1 VTSAQLIRTLIV
13 LLGIGPQLFGAEFW
27 ARVVDN
33 LGNPVDGARI
43 VANCDELRPDGSYRR
58 TRELFTLD
66 SDLNGVLRG
75 TYKQPKG
82 GCEKSV
88 HLRVAKEGY
97 GASQYD
103 SFRPI
108 YMLRR
113 KVRADEL
120 RRIVQLSGAD
130 MKIALR
136 NMLTSDVDGPFQELV
151 FYYEDRLR
159 PVLRSLAEDPEAG
172 IPARSLLA
180 FIGVPED
187 LRLIAQLGSPKD
199 QDPGF
204 PNRWL
209 YGVNCSLLEP
219 TSEIEWTFLRESA
232 LGEHKDLWAVRGAI
246 QSLKLIASPRSLEI
260 LEEVQRDS
268 SFGAQLAP
276 NAIAYI
282 QSRPQPLRGQQ
293 LEDLGHRVAQVLG
306 SRTWTGNRGPEY
318 NQAGDKALIRFDFD
332 TGEDVYVF
340 TGTFQ
345 RVDDTWVLR
354 GVRESMQGLKLS
366 AIPPKSRKTK

>member
-1 VTSAQLIRTLIV
+1 VTSAQLIQASIV
-13 LLGIGPQLFGAEFW
+13 LLGIGPQLFGTEFL

-33 LGNPVDGARI
+33 LGNPVEGARI
-43 VANCDELRPDGSYRR
+43 VANCDELLPDGSYRR
-58 TRELFTLD
+58 TRELFSLH
-66 SDLNGVLRG
+66 SGPHGALSA

-108 YMLRR
+108 YILKR
-113 KVRADEL
+113 KVHADEL
-120 RRIVQLSGAD
+120 RKIVQLSGAD
-130 MKIALR
+130 LKIALK
-136 NMLTSDVDGPFQELV
+136 NMITSDVDGPFQELV

-187 LRLIAQLGSPKD
+187 LRLIAQLGLLKD

-204 PNRWL
+204 PYRWL
-209 YGVNCSLLEP
+209 YGITCSLLEP
-219 TSEIEWTFLRESA
+219 TSEAEWILLRESA
-232 LGEHKDLWAVRGAI
+232 LGEHKDPWAARGAI

-268 SFGAQLAP
+268 SFGAKLAP

-282 QSRPQPLRGQQ
+282 QSSPQPLRGQQ
-293 LEDLGHRVAQVLG
+293 LEDLGHRVARVLG
-306 SRTWTGNRGPEY
+306 IQTWTGNRGPEY
-318 NQAGDKALIRFDFD
+318 NQAGDRALIRFDFD
-332 TGEDVYVF
+332 TGDDVYVY

-354 GVRESMQGLKLS
+354 GVRESMQGLKALAVTS
-366 AIPPKSRKTK
+366 NSRKTK